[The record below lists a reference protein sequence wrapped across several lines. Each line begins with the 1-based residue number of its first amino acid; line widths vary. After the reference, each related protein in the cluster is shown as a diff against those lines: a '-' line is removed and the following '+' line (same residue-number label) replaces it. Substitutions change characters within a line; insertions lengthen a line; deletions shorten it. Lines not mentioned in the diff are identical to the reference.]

1 MNTNSNQGG
10 FTSSFG
16 AIAAAA
22 GSAIGLGN
30 IWRFPYTAGA
40 NGGGA
45 FLLMYFIFVFLIG
58 VPIMMSELAI
68 GRRSGQNAVGAFRM
82 LSPRQKGWMLVG
94 FWGIFTTF
102 LIYSFYSVITGW
114 TLDYVVLS
122 CSGGLS
128 GRTPDEVSTVF
139 REFSSGSFWPIVYQV
154 IFMALTVGV
163 IMMGVQKGIE
173 KSSKILMPV
182 LFLLMVVL
190 CVRAVTLPGAGEG
203 LSFLFH
209 PDFSK
214 LTGEAVLSALGQAMF
229 SLSIGLGVLITY
241 GSYVRKQDNIFKS
254 SLIIASTDT
263 LIAVMAGIAIFPAVF
278 AFGQDPASGPSLV
291 YETLPNVFNSMPGG
305 VVFAVAFFV
314 LLSIAALTSTVSML
328 EAIVLFVM
336 QEFKMKRSTAAIVCT
351 LATLALGVVCTLSFG
366 PLQDFKIFGCTFF
379 ELLDKLTATY
389 MLPLGALAIILYV
402 GWFYPKREVRAEVSN
417 EGSLKAWFF
426 QFYYF
431 IVRYVAPIAL
441 TVVLVAGIIADV
453 KKG

>member
-1 MNTNSNQGG
+1 MKNNEGG

-45 FLLMYFIFVFLIG
+45 FLLLYIFFVFLIG
-58 VPIMMSELAI
+58 VPIMMSELAM
-68 GRRSGQNAVGAFRM
+68 GRRTGQNAVGAFRTM
-82 LSPRQKGWMLVG
+82 SPRGKGWMFVG
-94 FWGIFTTF
+94 FWGILTTF
-102 LIYSFYSVITGW
+102 FIYSFYSVITGW

-128 GRTPDEVSTVF
+128 GKTPDEVSAVF
-139 REFSSGSFWPIVYQV
+139 REFSSGSFWPIFYQI
-154 IFMALTVGV
+154 IFMAITVAV

-182 LFLLMVVL
+182 LFLLMVAL

-203 LSFLFH
+203 LSFLFK

-214 LTGEAVLSALGQAMF
+214 VDGKAVLDALGQAMF

-241 GSYVRKQDNIFKS
+241 GSYVRKQDNLFRS
-254 SLIIASTDT
+254 SIIIASTDT
-263 LIAVMAGIAIFPAVF
+263 LIAVMAGVAIFPAVF
-278 AFGQDPASGPSLV
+278 AFGQDPTSGPSLV

-305 VVFAVAFFV
+305 IAFSIAFFV

-336 QEFKMKRSTAAIVCT
+336 QEFKLKRVTAAVLCT
-351 LATLALGVVCTLSFG
+351 LATLVLGILCTLSFG
-366 PLQDFKIFGCTFF
+366 PLKEVTFLGKTIFDI
-379 ELLDKLTATY
+379 LDTLTATY
-389 MLPLGALAIILYV
+389 MLPLGALAIVIFM
-402 GWFYPKREVRAEVSN
+402 GWFYPKKEVLDEVTN
-417 EGSLKAWFF
+417 QHTLKAGFF
-426 QFYYF
+426 KAYYF
-431 IVRYVAPIAL
+431 IMRYVAPIAL
-441 TVVLVAGIIADV
+441 LCVLVAGIVASFR
-453 KKG
+453 